1 MNLLNQASQ
10 LTKNAHHFF
19 FPHYMCLFGE
29 VIAHNFS
36 VYLFN
41 HQFNN
46 QSSSLAFIVKLKD
59 NCVKNLAR
67 FIGEK

>member
-1 MNLLNQASQ
+1 
-10 LTKNAHHFF
+10 
-19 FPHYMCLFGE
+19 MCLFGE
-29 VIAHNFS
+29 LTAHNFS

-46 QSSSLAFIVKLKD
+46 QSSSLAFTVKLKD

-67 FIGEK
+67 FVGRNNFGWKSTKYIV